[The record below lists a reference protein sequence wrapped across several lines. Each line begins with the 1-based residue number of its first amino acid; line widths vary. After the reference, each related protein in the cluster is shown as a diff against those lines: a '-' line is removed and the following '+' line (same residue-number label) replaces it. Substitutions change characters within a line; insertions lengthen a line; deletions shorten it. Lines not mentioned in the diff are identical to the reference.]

1 MKAITYDITGAPDVL
16 RLTDRPVP
24 EPGNGEVRVAIHRA
38 GVNPT
43 DLKSR
48 AGNGPGTPVDPPQTP
63 GQDGAGIIDAVGQ
76 GVDAGLVGAPVWLWE
91 AAWQRRSGTAAE
103 YTTVP
108 VRQAVVLPDG
118 VSFDV
123 GASLG
128 IPFITAHR
136 CLTVSEHG
144 PRRLGPGALQ
154 GHTVLVTG
162 GAGAVGNA
170 AIQLARWS
178 DARVIAT
185 VSSAEKAQLAAA
197 AGADDVINYKQQD
210 VVGETKKIVPSG
222 VDIIVDVAAA
232 TNASTIPQLLA
243 PNGTVTIYATDA
255 GDDLTL
261 PIRALMTTNAR
272 VQFVLVYTVAA
283 DAKHHA
289 VDDISRALG
298 EGEIRLGAE
307 GGLPMHHFPLERTA
321 DAHAALEQGAVGKV
335 LIDVR

>member
-1 MKAITYDITGAPDVL
+1 MKAITYEITGAPDVL
-16 RLTDRPVP
+16 RLSDQPVP

-48 AGNGPGTPVDPPQTP
+48 AGNEPGTPVDPPQTP
-63 GQDGAGIIDAVGQ
+63 GQDGAGVVDAVGQ
-76 GVDAGLVGAPVWLWE
+76 GVDAGLVGARVWVWE
-91 AAWQRRSGTAAE
+91 AAWQRRTGTAAE

-108 VRQAVVLPDG
+108 VRQAVELPDG

-128 IPFITAHR
+128 IPFLTAHR

-185 VSSAEKAQLAAA
+185 VSSPEKAQLAAA
-197 AGADDVINYKQQD
+197 AGADDVINYQQQD
-210 VVGETKKIVPSG
+210 VVFETKKIVPSG
-222 VDIIVDVAAA
+222 VDLIVDVAAA
-232 TNASTIPQLLA
+232 TNAPMTPQLLA
-243 PNGTVTIYATDA
+243 PNGTLTVYATDA

-272 VQFVLVYTVAA
+272 VQFVLVYNVAG

-289 VDDISRALG
+289 VEDLSRALG
-298 EGEIRLGAE
+298 EGEIRMGAE
-307 GGLPMHHFPLERTA
+307 VGLPVHHFSLERA
-321 DAHAALEQGAVGKV
+321 AEAHAALENGAIGKV
-335 LIDVR
+335 LIDVH

>member
-1 MKAITYDITGAPDVL
+1 MKAITYNTTGGPEVL
-16 RLTDRPVP
+16 RLTDRAVP
-24 EPGNGEVRVAIHRA
+24 EPDNGEVLVAIHRA

-48 AGNGPGTPVDPPQTP
+48 AGSEPGTAVDPPQVP
-63 GQDGAGIIDAVGQ
+63 GQDGSGVVEAVGQ
-76 GVDAGLVGAPVWLWE
+76 GVDAGLIGAHVWVWE
-91 AAWQRRSGTAAE
+91 AAWQRRTGTAAD

-118 VSFDV
+118 ASFDL

-144 PRRLGPGALQ
+144 PRRLGPGTLQ

-178 DARVIAT
+178 DARVLAT
-185 VSSAEKAQLAAA
+185 VSTAEKAQLAAA

-210 VVGETKKIVPSG
+210 VVAETRKIVPHG
-222 VDIIVDVAAA
+222 VDLIVDVAAA
-232 TNASTIPQLLA
+232 TNAPMIAQLLA
-243 PNGTVTIYATDA
+243 PNGTVAVYATDA

-272 VQFVLVYTVAA
+272 VQFVLVYTVAT

-289 VDDISRALG
+289 VEDISRALD
-298 EGEIRLGAE
+298 EGEIRVGPEA
-307 GGLPMHHFPLERTA
+307 GLPVHHYPLEQA
-321 DAHAALEQGAVGKV
+321 AKAHAALEQGAVGKV